1 VEVRLAVTRRG
12 GSQRESLWQKA
23 VRQPRWGRPLELAVT
38 GVVIAGAALIV
49 ISAVIVVFFG
59 LIYGW

>member
-1 VEVRLAVTRRG
+1 M
-12 GSQRESLWQKA
+12 
-23 VRQPRWGRPLELAVT
+23 AVT